1 MSIGLV
7 CWSIVEGQ
15 GRVPLA
21 TLVEVV
27 SSWVVV
33 IPVASLLVFVFNFN
47 LLGIVGALVIGYTV
61 GGIWTTYIIFTTDWE
76 AQSNILIERCAAPAV
91 ALHKSSWAS
100 LSEDVHNAAR
110 ILGYTEASWTGQT
123 KTPLMTNNTWEN
135 LSNEQRTAARLL
147 GFNRV
152 IWGQDWDVKG
162 CDTDS
167 SGANTKRYDDYDWD
181 DLPSEIQDAA
191 TTLGYTK
198 RHWNKDL
205 TPKECDAYW
214 RNLTTEQQEA
224 ALKLGYTRE
233 TWDDDSNK
241 NTRD

>member
-33 IPVASLLVFVFNFN
+33 IPVASMLVFVFNFN

-61 GGIWTTYIIFTTDWE
+61 GGIWTTYIIFTTDWQ
-76 AQSNILIERCAAPAV
+76 AQSNILIERCAAPAIT
-91 ALHKSSWAS
+91 LHKSSWGS
-100 LSEDVHNAAR
+100 LSDDVHNAAQ
-110 ILGYTEASWTGQT
+110 ILGYTEALWNDQT
-123 KTPLMTNNTWEN
+123 KTPLMATCTWEN

-152 IWGQDWDVKG
+152 LWGQDWEVKG
-162 CDTDS
+162 SDTDS
-167 SGANTKRYDDYDWD
+167 SGANTKRYDEYDWD
-181 DLPSEIQDAA
+181 DLPADIQDAA
-191 TTLGYTK
+191 AILGYTK

-205 TPKECDAYW
+205 TPKECDGYW
-214 RNLTTEQQEA
+214 RDLTPEKQQA

-233 TWDDDSNK
+233 TWTHDSINS
-241 NTRD
+241 RD

>member
-33 IPVASLLVFVFNFN
+33 IPVASMLVFVFNFN

-61 GGIWTTYIIFTTDWE
+61 GGIWTTYIIFTTDWQ
-76 AQSNILIERCAAPAV
+76 AQSNILIERCAAPAMT
-91 ALHKSSWAS
+91 LHKSSWGS
-100 LSEDVHNAAR
+100 LSDDVHNAAQ
-110 ILGYTEASWTGQT
+110 ILGYTEALWNDQT
-123 KTPLMTNNTWEN
+123 KTPLMATCTWEN

-152 IWGQDWDVKG
+152 LWGQDWEVKG

-167 SGANTKRYDDYDWD
+167 SGANTKRYDEYDWD
-181 DLPSEIQDAA
+181 DLPADIQDAA
-191 TTLGYTK
+191 AILGYTK

-205 TPKECDAYW
+205 TPKECDGYW
-214 RNLTTEQQEA
+214 RDLTPEKQQA

-233 TWDDDSNK
+233 TWTHDSINS
-241 NTRD
+241 RD

>member
-33 IPVASLLVFVFNFN
+33 IPVASMLVFVFNFN

-61 GGIWTTYIIFTTDWE
+61 GGIWTTYIIFTTDWQ
-76 AQSNILIERCAAPAV
+76 AQSNILIERCAAPAIT
-91 ALHKSSWAS
+91 LHKSSWGS
-100 LSEDVHNAAR
+100 LSDDVHNAAQ
-110 ILGYTEASWTGQT
+110 ILGYTEALWNDQT
-123 KTPLMTNNTWEN
+123 KTPLMATCTWEN

-152 IWGQDWDVKG
+152 LWGQDWEVKG
-162 CDTDS
+162 SDTDS
-167 SGANTKRYDDYDWD
+167 SGANTKRYDEYDWD
-181 DLPSEIQDAA
+181 DLPADIQDAA
-191 TTLGYTK
+191 AILGYTK
-198 RHWNKDL
+198 RHWNMDL
-205 TPKECDAYW
+205 TPKECDGYW
-214 RNLTTEQQEA
+214 RDLTPEKQQA

-233 TWDDDSNK
+233 TWTHDSINS
-241 NTRD
+241 RD